1 MWRAQARFEGAN
13 TLQRSAIL
21 ANTLRQSTA
30 ALQRE
35 ARKSNARVAPMRL
48 TRTDCRLLAW
58 MLYFSVLFSAFAC
71 SIGHGQMAGLQLS
84 GLSSQYCSFDGNF
97 GAGADL
103 DGSGIVAPNSATG
116 SGCSLSSTFSAII
129 LAAFFGLLGLL
140 APSRAPRLS
149 LFFTPR
155 SVRYL
160 WPSANPRAS
169 PLIP

>member
-1 MWRAQARFEGAN
+1 M
-13 TLQRSAIL
+13 
-21 ANTLRQSTA
+21 
-30 ALQRE
+30 
-35 ARKSNARVAPMRL
+35 KL
-48 TRTDCRLLAW
+48 TRSDRRLLAW

-97 GAGADL
+97 GAGANL
-103 DGSGIVAPNSATG
+103 DGSGVVAPNSATG
-116 SGCSLSSTFSAII
+116 TGCALASLFSAII

-140 APSRAPRLS
+140 ATRHVALLTSSFAPQ
-149 LFFTPR
+149 

-169 PLIP
+169 PSAL